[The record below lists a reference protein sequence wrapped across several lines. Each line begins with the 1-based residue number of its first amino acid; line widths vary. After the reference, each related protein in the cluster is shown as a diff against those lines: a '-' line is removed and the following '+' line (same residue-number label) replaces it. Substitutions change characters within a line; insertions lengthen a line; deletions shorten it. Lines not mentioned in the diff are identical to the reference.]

1 MLRVTVLN
9 DRSGGGGGGEERGG
23 KSSFLLPAPPTV
35 PATPPIYFFCFQD
48 GVQDKFTTELSFK
61 SMPALQANVHK
72 ILSFLESY

>member
-35 PATPPIYFFCFQD
+35 PATPPIYFFFFQD
-48 GVQDKFTTELSFK
+48 GVQDKLTTELSFK